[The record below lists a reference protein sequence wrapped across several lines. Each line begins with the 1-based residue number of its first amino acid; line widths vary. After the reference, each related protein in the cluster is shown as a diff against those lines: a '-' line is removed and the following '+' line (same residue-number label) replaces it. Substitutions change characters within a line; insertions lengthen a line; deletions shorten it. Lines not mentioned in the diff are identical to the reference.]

1 MSKKII
7 IGITGS
13 VAAFK
18 SIQLIS
24 DLVKQGYQIEVM
36 MSESAT
42 RFVTPVCIQSL
53 TKRKVYVDTFDDENP
68 AIITHVD
75 IVKDADL
82 FMVVP
87 ASAHT
92 IAKLAYGMAD
102 NMLTSAFLAATC
114 PKLIAPAMNVHMYE
128 NPITQKNMQL
138 LKETGV
144 VFVEPISGLL
154 ACGDTG
160 NGKLADEDTLLEMID
175 YMLAPKTLSG
185 KNILISAGPTQ
196 ESLDPVRFITNHS
209 SGKMG
214 YALAKAAFQLGANVT
229 LVSGPTH
236 LKKPHGVNVID
247 VISANDMYHQII
259 QCVKEYDYMI
269 MSAAVGDYACNEI
282 ADEKIKKLTDTLT
295 LELHKNKDILL
306 EIGKRRLA
314 SQVICGF
321 AMETSN
327 LIENAQMKLQKKN
340 CDMIV
345 ANHLKTDGAGFQGDT
360 NVVSIL
366 TPQEIADYQKMSKQ
380 ELAYIIL
387 NQLAFEIL
395 NQMKKWE
402 EQKC

>member
-13 VAAFK
+13 IAAFK

-259 QCVKEYDYMI
+259 QRVKEYDYMI
-269 MSAAVGDYACNEI
+269 MTAAVGDYACNEI
-282 ADEKIKKLTDTLT
+282 ADEKIKKHTDTLT

-321 AMETSN
+321 AMETSH

-366 TPQEIADYQKMSKQ
+366 TQQDVTDYQKMSKQ

-387 NQLAFEIL
+387 NQ
-395 NQMKKWE
+395 MKKLE
-402 EQKC
+402 EEKC

>member
-214 YALAKAAFQLGANVT
+214 YALAKAAFQLGASVT

-282 ADEKIKKLTDTLT
+282 ADEKIKKHTDTLT

-321 AMETSN
+321 AMETSH

-366 TPQEIADYQKMSKQ
+366 TQQEITDYQKMSKQ

-387 NQLAFEIL
+387 NQ
-395 NQMKKWE
+395 MKKLE
-402 EQKC
+402 EEKC

>member
-13 VAAFK
+13 IAAFK

-92 IAKLAYGMAD
+92 IAKLTYGMAD

-214 YALAKAAFQLGANVT
+214 YAIAKAAFQLGANVT

-259 QCVKEYDYMI
+259 QRVKEYDYII

-282 ADEKIKKLTDTLT
+282 ADEKIKKHTDTLT

-321 AMETSN
+321 AMETSH

-387 NQLAFEIL
+387 NQ
-395 NQMKKWE
+395 MKKLE
-402 EQKC
+402 EEKC

>member
-13 VAAFK
+13 IAAFK

-114 PKLIAPAMNVHMYE
+114 PKLVAPAMNVHMYE

-282 ADEKIKKLTDTLT
+282 ADEKIKKHTDTLT

-321 AMETSN
+321 AMETSH

-366 TPQEIADYQKMSKQ
+366 TQQDVTDYQKMSKQ

-387 NQLAFEIL
+387 NQ
-395 NQMKKWE
+395 MKKLE
-402 EQKC
+402 EEKC

>member
-87 ASAHT
+87 TSAHT

-154 ACGDTG
+154 ACGDSG

-259 QCVKEYDYMI
+259 QRVKEYDYMI

-282 ADEKIKKLTDTLT
+282 ADEKIKKHTDTLT

-321 AMETSN
+321 AMETSH

-366 TPQEIADYQKMSKQ
+366 TQQDVTDYQKMSKQ

-387 NQLAFEIL
+387 NQ
-395 NQMKKWE
+395 MKKLE
-402 EQKC
+402 EEKC

>member
-259 QCVKEYDYMI
+259 QRVKEYEYII

-282 ADEKIKKLTDTLT
+282 ADEKIKKHTDTLT

-321 AMETSN
+321 AMETSH

-366 TPQEIADYQKMSKQ
+366 TQQEITDYQKMSKQ

-387 NQLAFEIL
+387 NQ
-395 NQMKKWE
+395 MKKLE
-402 EQKC
+402 EEKC

>member
-259 QCVKEYDYMI
+259 QRVKEYDYMI

-282 ADEKIKKLTDTLT
+282 ADEKIKKHTDTLT

-321 AMETSN
+321 AMETSH

-345 ANHLKTDGAGFQGDT
+345 ANHLKTDGAGFQRDT

-366 TPQEIADYQKMSKQ
+366 TQQDVTDYQKMSKQ

-387 NQLAFEIL
+387 NQ
-395 NQMKKWE
+395 MKKLE
-402 EQKC
+402 EEKC

>member
-236 LKKPHGVNVID
+236 LKKPYGVNVID

-259 QCVKEYDYMI
+259 QRVKEYEYII

-282 ADEKIKKLTDTLT
+282 ADEKIKKHTDTLT

-321 AMETSN
+321 AMETSH

-366 TPQEIADYQKMSKQ
+366 TQQEITDYQKMSKQ

-387 NQLAFEIL
+387 NQ
-395 NQMKKWE
+395 MKKLE
-402 EQKC
+402 EEKC

>member
-259 QCVKEYDYMI
+259 QRVKEYDYMI

-282 ADEKIKKLTDTLT
+282 ADEKIKKHTDTLT

-321 AMETSN
+321 AMETSH

-366 TPQEIADYQKMSKQ
+366 TQQEITDYKKMSKQ

-387 NQLAFEIL
+387 NQ
-395 NQMKKWE
+395 MKKLE
-402 EQKC
+402 EEKC

>member
-13 VAAFK
+13 IAAFK

-196 ESLDPVRFITNHS
+196 ESLDPVRYITNHS

-282 ADEKIKKLTDTLT
+282 ADEKIKKHTDTLT

-321 AMETSN
+321 AMETSH

-366 TPQEIADYQKMSKQ
+366 TQQDVTDYQKMSKQ

-387 NQLAFEIL
+387 NQ
-395 NQMKKWE
+395 MKKLE
-402 EQKC
+402 EEKC

>member
-7 IGITGS
+7 ISITGS

-282 ADEKIKKLTDTLT
+282 ADEKIKKHTDTLT

-321 AMETSN
+321 AMETSH

-366 TPQEIADYQKMSKQ
+366 TQQDVTDYQKMSKQ

-387 NQLAFEIL
+387 NQ
-395 NQMKKWE
+395 MKKLE
-402 EQKC
+402 EERC

>member
-82 FMVVP
+82 LMVVP

-259 QCVKEYDYMI
+259 QRVKEYDYMI

-282 ADEKIKKLTDTLT
+282 ADEKIKKHTDTLT

-321 AMETSN
+321 AMETSH

-366 TPQEIADYQKMSKQ
+366 TQQEITDYQKMSKQ

-387 NQLAFEIL
+387 NQ
-395 NQMKKWE
+395 MKKLE
-402 EQKC
+402 EEKC

>member
-13 VAAFK
+13 IAAFK

-282 ADEKIKKLTDTLT
+282 ADEKIKKHTDTLT

-366 TPQEIADYQKMSKQ
+366 TPQEITDYQKMSKQ

-387 NQLAFEIL
+387 NQ
-395 NQMKKWE
+395 MKKLE
-402 EQKC
+402 EEKC

>member
-185 KNILISAGPTQ
+185 KNILISAGATQ

-282 ADEKIKKLTDTLT
+282 ADEKIKKHTDTLT

-366 TPQEIADYQKMSKQ
+366 TPQEITDYQKMSKQ

-387 NQLAFEIL
+387 NQ
-395 NQMKKWE
+395 MKKLE
-402 EQKC
+402 EEKC

>member
-138 LKETGV
+138 LKEAGV

-282 ADEKIKKLTDTLT
+282 ADEKIKKHTDTLT

-321 AMETSN
+321 AMETSH

-366 TPQEIADYQKMSKQ
+366 TQQDVTDYQKMSKQ

-387 NQLAFEIL
+387 NQ
-395 NQMKKWE
+395 MKKLE
-402 EQKC
+402 EEKC

>member
-259 QCVKEYDYMI
+259 QRVKEYDYMI

-282 ADEKIKKLTDTLT
+282 ADEKIKKHTDTLT

-306 EIGKRRLA
+306 EMGKRRLA

-321 AMETSN
+321 AMETSH

-366 TPQEIADYQKMSKQ
+366 TQQDVTDYQKMSKQ

-387 NQLAFEIL
+387 NQ
-395 NQMKKWE
+395 MKKLE
-402 EQKC
+402 EEKC

>member
-13 VAAFK
+13 IAAFK

-92 IAKLAYGMAD
+92 IAKLTYGMAD

-154 ACGDTG
+154 ACGDIG

-259 QCVKEYDYMI
+259 QRVKEYDYMI

-282 ADEKIKKLTDTLT
+282 ADEKIKKHTDTLT

-321 AMETSN
+321 AMETSH

-366 TPQEIADYQKMSKQ
+366 TQQEITDYQKMSKQ

-387 NQLAFEIL
+387 NQ
-395 NQMKKWE
+395 MKKLE
-402 EQKC
+402 EEKC

>member
-13 VAAFK
+13 IAAFK

-282 ADEKIKKLTDTLT
+282 SDEKIKKHTDTLT

-366 TPQEIADYQKMSKQ
+366 TQQDVTDYQKMSKQ

-387 NQLAFEIL
+387 NQ
-395 NQMKKWE
+395 MKKLE
-402 EQKC
+402 EEKC

>member
-7 IGITGS
+7 ISITGS

-259 QCVKEYDYMI
+259 QRVKEYDYMI

-282 ADEKIKKLTDTLT
+282 ADEKIKKHTDTLT

-321 AMETSN
+321 AMETSH

-366 TPQEIADYQKMSKQ
+366 TPQEITDYQKMSKQ

-387 NQLAFEIL
+387 NQ
-395 NQMKKWE
+395 MKKLE
-402 EQKC
+402 EEKC

>member
-259 QCVKEYDYMI
+259 QRVKEYDYMI

-282 ADEKIKKLTDTLT
+282 ADEKIKKHTDTLT

-321 AMETSN
+321 AMETSH

-387 NQLAFEIL
+387 NQ
-395 NQMKKWE
+395 MKKLE
-402 EQKC
+402 EEKC

>member
-259 QCVKEYDYMI
+259 QRVKEYDYMI

-282 ADEKIKKLTDTLT
+282 ADEKIKKHTDTLT

-366 TPQEIADYQKMSKQ
+366 TQQDVTDYQKMSKQ

-387 NQLAFEIL
+387 NQ
-395 NQMKKWE
+395 MKKLE
-402 EQKC
+402 EEKC

>member
-269 MSAAVGDYACNEI
+269 MSSAVGDYACNEI
-282 ADEKIKKLTDTLT
+282 ADEKIKKHTDTLT

-321 AMETSN
+321 AMETSH

-366 TPQEIADYQKMSKQ
+366 TQQEITDYQKMSKQ

-387 NQLAFEIL
+387 NQ
-395 NQMKKWE
+395 MKKLE
-402 EQKC
+402 EEKC

>member
-144 VFVEPISGLL
+144 VFVEPMSGLL

-282 ADEKIKKLTDTLT
+282 ADEKIKKHTDTLT

-321 AMETSN
+321 AMETSH

-366 TPQEIADYQKMSKQ
+366 TPQEITDYQKMSKQ

-387 NQLAFEIL
+387 NQ
-395 NQMKKWE
+395 MKKLE
-402 EQKC
+402 EEKC